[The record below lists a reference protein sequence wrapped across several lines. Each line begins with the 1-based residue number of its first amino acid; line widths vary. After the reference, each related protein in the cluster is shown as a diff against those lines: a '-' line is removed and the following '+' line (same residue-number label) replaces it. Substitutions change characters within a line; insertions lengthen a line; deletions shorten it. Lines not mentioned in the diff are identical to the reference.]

1 VVQKLTYGSFN
12 LAPSKIA
19 KPLPT
24 FNADFKSKRPN
35 KKNNNATPVRKQKQS
50 TTNGYKHDDT
60 PRAFARM
67 LAQQTSKK
75 RQRSDLDDDQHVR
88 KSKKQKGV
96 PVNDIPQD
104 QSQPLEAPH
113 TADVPKILPGERLGD
128 FAARV
133 DQALP
138 VTGLA
143 RKGKVNIEGL
153 KERQTKT
160 EKRLHKLY
168 ASWREDEARLK
179 EKEEER
185 RELEEE
191 ANEERQAEMGGQ
203 RLEFPASKRKAKRK
217 RMVGEVA
224 DVDDDPWA
232 ELKSRREE
240 RRGLNDIVQAPPSFK
255 ALPKEKFKVKNNAKV
270 DVADVP
276 RDAGSLKKREA
287 LSAARKEVIERYR
300 SMMGKSNRKQ

>member
-1 VVQKLTYGSFN
+1 
-12 LAPSKIA
+12 
-19 KPLPT
+19 
-24 FNADFKSKRPN
+24 
-35 KKNNNATPVRKQKQS
+35 
-50 TTNGYKHDDT
+50 
-60 PRAFARM
+60 M

-75 RQRSDLDDDQHVR
+75 RQRSDLDHGQDVR
-88 KSKKQKGV
+88 KSKKQKAV
-96 PVNDIPQD
+96 SMSDITQG
-104 QSQPLEAPH
+104 QNQPSEVH
-113 TADVPKILPGERLGD
+113 YTAETPKILPGERLGD

-191 ANEERQAEMGGQ
+191 ADEERQAEMGGQ
-203 RLEFPASKRKAKRK
+203 RLEFPTSKRKAKRK

-232 ELKSRREE
+232 QLKSRREV
-240 RRGLNDIVQAPPSFK
+240 RKGLNDIVQAPPSFK

-276 RDAGSLKKREA
+276 RDAGSLKKREE

-300 SMMGKSNRKQ
+300 SMMGKNNRKQ

>member
-1 VVQKLTYGSFN
+1 
-12 LAPSKIA
+12 
-19 KPLPT
+19 
-24 FNADFKSKRPN
+24 
-35 KKNNNATPVRKQKQS
+35 
-50 TTNGYKHDDT
+50 
-60 PRAFARM
+60 

-75 RQRSDLDDDQHVR
+75 RQRSDLDDGQDIR
-88 KSKKQKGV
+88 KSKKQKVV
-96 PVNDIPQD
+96 PANDSSGD
-104 QSQPLEAPH
+104 QVQPSEALY
-113 TADVPKILPGERLGD
+113 TAEIPKIFPGERLGD

-168 ASWREDEARLK
+168 ASWREDEARRK

-191 ANEERQAEMGGQ
+191 ADEERQAEMGGQ
-203 RLEFPASKRKAKRK
+203 RLEFPASKRNTKRK

-224 DVDDDPWA
+224 DGDDDPWA
-232 ELKSRREE
+232 ELKSRRDE

-255 ALPKEKFKVKNNAKV
+255 AVPKEKFKVKNNAKV

-276 RDAGSLKKREA
+276 RDAGSLKKREE

-300 SMMGKSNRKQ
+300 AMMGKNNRKQ